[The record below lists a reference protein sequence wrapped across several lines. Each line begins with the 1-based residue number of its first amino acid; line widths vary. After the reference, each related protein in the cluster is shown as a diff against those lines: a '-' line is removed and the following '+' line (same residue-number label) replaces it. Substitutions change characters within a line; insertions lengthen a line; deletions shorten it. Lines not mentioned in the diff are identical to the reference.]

1 MALSPAHRFGQII
14 GDLLETAT
22 VEKVQPI
29 VAKHNMYL
37 DYTHSRPARYG
48 SKKIHV
54 QDVLGNY
61 HDLDL
66 VIEEGGSEETFGTP
80 RAFIEVAWRRYTK
93 HSKNKAQEI
102 SSAVLACARKYAD
115 NSPFMGTV
123 LAGEF
128 TENSIKQLRSQG
140 FVVVHFTR
148 QAVINAFATVGINA
162 AWQENTPENVILE
175 EVKRYDHLQPT
186 QINRIKNR
194 LFLEE
199 KDAFDIFTKAL
210 DASLERR
217 IETVTVVALWGISQT
232 FKQLSDARNYIE
244 ETLPNGDPDATFL
257 RFEVSIDYSNGSK
270 MKMQFINKREAL
282 AKLSLLDM

>member
-14 GDLLETAT
+14 GELLENAT

-37 DYTHSRPARYG
+37 DYIHPRSARHG

-54 QDVLGNY
+54 QDNLGNY

-66 VIEEGGSEETFGTP
+66 VIEEGGSEDILGTP

-123 LAGEF
+123 LAGDF
-128 TENSIKQLRSQG
+128 TENSIKQLTSQG
-140 FVVVHFTR
+140 FIVVHFTR
-148 QAVINAFATVGINA
+148 KAVIDAFATVGINA
-162 AWQENTPENVILE
+162 DWQENTPEDVVQE
-175 EVKRYDHLQPT
+175 EVNKYNDLQPAQT
-186 QINRIKNR
+186 NKIKDR
-194 LFLEE
+194 LFSEE
-199 KDAFDIFTKAL
+199 KEAFDVFTKTL
-210 DASLERR
+210 DDSLERK
-217 IETVTVVALWGISQT
+217 IEAVTVVALWGTSQT
-232 FKQLSDARNYIE
+232 FKQLSEARNYIE
-244 ETLPNGDPDATFL
+244 KTIPNGDHDAAFI
-257 RFEVSIDYSNGSK
+257 RFEICIEYSDESK
-270 MKMQFINKREAL
+270 MKMQFMNKSEAL
-282 AKLSLLDM
+282 AKLALLER